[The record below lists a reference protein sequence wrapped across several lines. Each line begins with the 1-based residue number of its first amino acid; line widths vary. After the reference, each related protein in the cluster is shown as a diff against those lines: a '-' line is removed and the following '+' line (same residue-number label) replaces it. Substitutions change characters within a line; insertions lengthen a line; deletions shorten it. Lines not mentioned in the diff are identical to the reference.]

1 MFVILIIIFC
11 WGGGAEKKTLEIGY
25 NHQSSILRKGEEKK
39 KTSLSDESAFNT
51 ASYFPH
57 WKTTWLFPL

>member
-1 MFVILIIIFC
+1 M
-11 WGGGAEKKTLEIGY
+11 GRAEKKTLEIRY
-25 NHQSSILRKGEEKK
+25 NHQRSILRKGEEK

-51 ASYFPH
+51 ASYFPN